1 MAIHYGDFANKDDD
15 ELIKMRENLL
25 DYLEKDK
32 REEYIEKLHELLEVE
47 REITLREE

>member
-1 MAIHYGDFANKDDD
+1 
-15 ELIKMRENLL
+15 MRENLL

-47 REITLREE
+47 REITLSEE